1 MGRKTKYKNV
11 GGASKSSIEIT
22 FYYPT
27 KATEH
32 RRRHRLTAVPSDA
45 NLLKAYNFL
54 CQINESIANG
64 SFDYAKTFPESKIAQ
79 RFVNRRLLGTYLKH
93 WIANQVHLKAET
105 RRNYLGV
112 VNNINN
118 SKLKSMRLVDLTWGD
133 IRDWALD
140 MDVTPKTRSKRVAV
154 IRTALNDA
162 VDDGLINTNPTMGR
176 KLKQTTVVVQ
186 KEKVDPFSW
195 AERDAIE
202 AACCHQFML
211 MVRFW
216 LFTGL
221 RPEEIRG
228 LQWEKVNFVEKNVYI
243 DQVITDAS
251 NGKFEPPKT
260 PQAIRHVDLIEPA
273 LDALRKVK
281 QYTFMQGG
289 FVFVNPFDQKPFYR
303 TDNIRNRWKT
313 ALKKAGVRYR
323 PPSQMRHTYAST
335 ALTEGEDIADISKQ
349 LGHKKITV
357 TLDHYARYIP
367 ENRKGRGS
375 KVMEAWQQYNAGKK
389 LAN

>member
-1 MGRKTKYKNV
+1 VGRKTKYKNV
-11 GGASKSSIEIT
+11 GVASESSIEIT

-32 RRRHRLTAVPSDA
+32 RRRHRLAAVPSDA

-54 CQINESIANG
+54 CQINESITNG

-79 RFVNRRLLGTYLKH
+79 RFINRRLLGTYLKH

-105 RRNYLGV
+105 RRNYQGV
-112 VNNINN
+112 VNNVNK

-133 IRDWALD
+133 FRDWALD

-228 LQWEKVNFVEKNVYI
+228 LQWDRVNFVEKNVYI

-251 NGKFEPPKT
+251 KGNMEPPKT
-260 PQAIRHVDLIEPA
+260 PQAIRYVDLIEPA
-273 LDALRKVK
+273 LDALKQVK
-281 QYTFMQGG
+281 QYTFMTNG
-289 FVFVNPFDQKPFYR
+289 FVFVNPFDQQPFYR

-313 ALKKAGVRYR
+313 ALRKAGVRYR
-323 PPSQMRHTYAST
+323 PPGQMRHTYAST

-349 LGHKKITV
+349 MGHKKITV
-357 TLDHYARYIP
+357 TLDYYARYIP
-367 ENRKGRGS
+367 DNRKGRGS
-375 KVMEAWQQYNAGKK
+375 KVMDAWKQYNAGKM
-389 LAN
+389 LAK